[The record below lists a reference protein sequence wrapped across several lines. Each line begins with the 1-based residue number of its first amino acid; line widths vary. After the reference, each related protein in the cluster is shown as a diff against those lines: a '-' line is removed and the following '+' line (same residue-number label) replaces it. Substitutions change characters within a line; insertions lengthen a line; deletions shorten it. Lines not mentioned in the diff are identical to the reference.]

1 MENQDILILKAE
13 EVRSILAGKELE
25 IIQTVSEAYES
36 HTRAESS
43 LPHSVFLRFPN
54 NERNRIIALPAYLG
68 GQTNACGVK
77 WVSSFP
83 LNIEQGLDRASAV
96 IVLNSVQTGR
106 PEALLE
112 GSIISAKRTAA
123 SAAVAAQYL
132 HRERRTNKA
141 GLAGCGLINFEIVRF
156 LVAVF
161 PNLKELF
168 IYDLDPARA
177 SRFKEM
183 CERTFAEI
191 NVERAANIDSLFRSC
206 SLVSFATTANV
217 PHVTDAAE
225 LSPDHTILHISL
237 RDLSPK
243 LILACDNIVDD
254 VDHVLR
260 AQTSIHLAEQLTG
273 RRDFIRCSLGEIISG
288 AAPARTGNLA
298 AVFSPFGLGILDVAL
313 AQTVRDIG
321 LRQGKGTLIRS
332 FLPDP
337 WEAEAQQ

>member
-1 MENQDILILKAE
+1 MGNQDILILQAQ
-13 EVRSILAGKELE
+13 EVRSLLAGRELE
-25 IIQTVSEAYES
+25 IIQTVREAYES

-43 LPHSVFLRFPN
+43 LPHSVFLRFPDD
-54 NERNRIIALPAYLG
+54 ERNRIIGLPAYLG

-106 PEALLE
+106 PEAVLE

-132 HRERRTNKA
+132 HRERETNKA
-141 GLAGCGLINFEIVRF
+141 GFAGCGLINFEIARF
-156 LVAVF
+156 LLAVF
-161 PNLKELF
+161 PNLKQLF

-177 SRFKEM
+177 NRFKEM

-191 NVERAANIDSLFRSC
+191 SVERSASINSLFRSC
-206 SLVSFATTANV
+206 SMVSFATTANA
-217 PHVTDAAE
+217 PHVMHVDE

-237 RDLSPK
+237 RDLSPE
-243 LILACDNIVDD
+243 LILSCDNIVDD

-260 AQTSIHLAEQLTG
+260 AQTSVHLAEQLLG
-273 RRDFIRCSLGEIISG
+273 HRNFIRCTLGEIING
-288 AAPARTGNLA
+288 AAPSRTGNSA

-313 AQTVRDIG
+313 AQTVRDSG
-321 LRQGKGTLIRS
+321 LRQGKGTVIES
-332 FLPDP
+332 FLPGS

>member
-1 MENQDILILKAE
+1 MSNQDILILKAQ
-13 EVRSILAGKELE
+13 EVRSILAGRELE
-25 IIQTVSEAYES
+25 IIQRVREAYES
-36 HTRAESS
+36 HTRGESS
-43 LPHSVFLRFPN
+43 LPHSVFLRFLD
-54 NERNRIIALPAYLG
+54 NERNRIIGLPAYLG
-68 GQTNACGVK
+68 GQINACGVK

-83 LNIEQGLDRASAV
+83 QNIEQGLDRASAV

-106 PEALLE
+106 PEAVLE

-132 HRERRTNKA
+132 HRASQTNKA
-141 GLAGCGLINFEIVRF
+141 GFAGCGLINFEIARF

-161 PNLKELF
+161 PNLKQLF

-177 SRFKEM
+177 NRFKEM
-183 CERTFAEI
+183 CERTFEGI
-191 NVERAANIDSLFRSC
+191 SVERSANTNSLFRSC
-206 SLVSFATTANV
+206 SLVSFATTANS

-225 LSPDHTILHISL
+225 LSPNHTILHISL
-237 RDLSPK
+237 RDLSPEI
-243 LILACDNIVDD
+243 ILSCDNVVDD

-260 AQTSIHLAEQLTG
+260 AQTSVHLAEQLVG
-273 RRDFIRCSLGEIISG
+273 HRDFIRCTLGEIMNG
-288 AAPARTGNLA
+288 AAPSRTENSA

-321 LRQGKGTLIRS
+321 LRQGKGTVIGS
-332 FLPDP
+332 FLPGS

>member
-1 MENQDILILKAE
+1 MGNQDILILKAE
-13 EVRSILAGKELE
+13 EVRSLLVGRELE

-43 LPHSVFLRFPN
+43 LPHSVFLRFPD

-123 SAAVAAQYL
+123 SAAIAAQYL
-132 HRERRTNKA
+132 HRERETNKA
-141 GLAGCGLINFEIVRF
+141 GFAGCGLINFEIARF
-156 LVAVF
+156 LLTVF
-161 PNLKELF
+161 PNLKQLF

-177 SRFKEM
+177 NNFKEM
-183 CERTFAEI
+183 CERTFAGI
-191 NVERAANIDSLFRSC
+191 SVERSANINSLFRSC
-206 SLVSFATTANV
+206 SMVSFATTANA
-217 PHVTDAAE
+217 PHVMHGDE

-237 RDLSPK
+237 RDLSPE
-243 LILACDNIVDD
+243 LILSCDNIVDD

-260 AQTSIHLAEQLTG
+260 AQTSVHLAEQLV
-273 RRDFIRCSLGEIISG
+273 RHRNFIRSTLGEIING
-288 AAPARTGNLA
+288 AAPSRTGNSA

-321 LRQGKGTLIRS
+321 LQQGKGTVIES
-332 FLPDP
+332 FLPGS

>member
-25 IIQTVSEAYES
+25 IIQTVCEAYES

-132 HRERRTNKA
+132 HRERQTNKA
-141 GLAGCGLINFEIVRF
+141 GFAGCGLINFEIVRF

-237 RDLSPK
+237 RDLSPE

-260 AQTSIHLAEQLTG
+260 AQTSVHLAEQLTG
-273 RRDFIRCSLGEIISG
+273 RRDFIRCTLGEIISG

>member
-1 MENQDILILKAE
+1 MDNQDILILRAQ
-13 EVRSILAGKELE
+13 EVRRILAGRELE
-25 IIQTVSEAYES
+25 IIQRIREAYES
-36 HTRAESS
+36 HAREESS

-68 GQTNACGVK
+68 GQTNSCGVK

-83 LNIEQGLDRASAV
+83 QNIGQGIDRASAV

-132 HRERRTNKA
+132 HREGQTNRA
-141 GLAGCGLINFEIVRF
+141 GFIGCGLINFEIARF

-177 SRFKEM
+177 NRFKEM

-191 NVERAANIDSLFRSC
+191 NVERLASIDSVFRSC

-217 PHVTDAAE
+217 PHVTHAE

-237 RDLSPK
+237 RDLSPEI
-243 LILACDNIVDD
+243 ILACDNTVDD

-260 AQTSIHLAEQLTG
+260 AQTSVHLAEQLTG
-273 RRDFIRCSLGEIISG
+273 RRDFIRCSLGEIING
-288 AAPARTGNLA
+288 AAPARAGDHA
-298 AVFSPFGLGILDVAL
+298 AVFSPFGLGILDIAL
-313 AQTVRDIG
+313 AQAVRDIG
-321 LRQGKGTLIRS
+321 LQQGNGTLIKS
-332 FLPDP
+332 FLPGS
-337 WEAEAQQ
+337 WEVEAQQ

>member
-1 MENQDILILKAE
+1 MDNQDILILRAQ
-13 EVRSILAGKELE
+13 EVRRILAGRELE
-25 IIQTVSEAYES
+25 IIQRIREAYES
-36 HTRAESS
+36 HAREESS

-68 GQTNACGVK
+68 GQTNSCGVK

-83 LNIEQGLDRASAV
+83 QNIGQGIDRASAV

-132 HRERRTNKA
+132 HREGQTNRA
-141 GLAGCGLINFEIVRF
+141 GFIGCGLINFEIARF

-177 SRFKEM
+177 NRFKEM

-191 NVERAANIDSLFRSC
+191 NVERLASIDSVFRSC

-217 PHVTDAAE
+217 PHDTHAE
-225 LSPDHTILHISL
+225 MSPDHTILHISL
-237 RDLSPK
+237 RDLSPEI
-243 LILACDNIVDD
+243 ILACDNTVDD

-260 AQTSIHLAEQLTG
+260 AQTSVHLAEQLTG
-273 RRDFIRCSLGEIISG
+273 RRDFIRCSLGEIING
-288 AAPARTGNLA
+288 AAPARAGDHA
-298 AVFSPFGLGILDVAL
+298 AVFSPFGLGILDIAL
-313 AQTVRDIG
+313 AQAVRDIG
-321 LRQGKGTLIRS
+321 LQQGNGTLIKS
-332 FLPDP
+332 FLPGS
-337 WEAEAQQ
+337 WEVEAQQ

>member
-1 MENQDILILKAE
+1 MGNQDILILKAQ
-13 EVRSILAGKELE
+13 EVRSILAGRELE
-25 IIQTVSEAYES
+25 IIERVRDAYES
-36 HTRAESS
+36 HTHGESS
-43 LPHSVFLRFPN
+43 LPHSVFLRFPDN
-54 NERNRIIALPAYLG
+54 GRNRIIGLPAYLG

-96 IVLNSVQTGR
+96 IVLNSVETGR
-106 PEALLE
+106 PEAVLE

-132 HRERRTNKA
+132 HRARQTNKA
-141 GLAGCGLINFEIVRF
+141 GFVGCGLINFEIARF
-156 LVAVF
+156 LLAVF

-177 SRFKEM
+177 NRFKEM
-183 CERTFAEI
+183 CERTFEEI
-191 NVERAANIDSLFRSC
+191 NVERSANINSLFRSC
-206 SLVSFATTANV
+206 SLVSFATTAST
-217 PHVTDAAE
+217 PHVTQAE

-237 RDLSPK
+237 RDLSPEI
-243 LILACDNIVDD
+243 ILSCDNVVDD

-260 AQTSIHLAEQLTG
+260 AQTSVHLAEQLAG
-273 RRDFIRCSLGEIISG
+273 HRDFIRCTLGEIING
-288 AAPARTGNLA
+288 VAASRTGNSA

-313 AQTVRDIG
+313 AHTVRDIG
-321 LRQGKGTLIRS
+321 LRQGKGTVIES
-332 FLPDP
+332 FLPGS